1 MRNEVIF
8 DDRGRPD
15 ILVVFTPGE
24 LKLPDTLKGRK
35 VKEYAISKYPNTM
48 IDGRPYSL
56 PFMPPAVNVNH
67 DEAIQLCEAKG
78 PGWHLI
84 TNDEWTAL
92 ARQSWENDTVPTGNT
107 KNGKSHSHPEQ
118 AGTTYEGGYCYDNI
132 AQDIKNGKTAATC
145 KSSFGK
151 TLAGSGPI
159 EWNHDRT
166 AEGVADMVGNV
177 WEHVGGVRFLNGQ
190 VQIIP
195 NNEAAAGADQS
206 PDSKEWT
213 AIYTPD
219 GDPVYYNV
227 KDGEIVLQPTA
238 PKEKDYDGVPFC
250 DLHERADMDVPD
262 KLIELG
268 LYPAPG
274 YESEEYFWLDTDG
287 ERCVFRGG
295 NWHYG
300 AYAGV
305 FCLNGYISRSHSG
318 TSIGFRSALVRYSGD
333 SGDLDHL
340 NDDPTDL
347 SGAPDKL
354 KATIKENADK
364 LNQRDEAKSW
374 PFPLP
379 ETLPGVV
386 KLMLTKVLTEIY
398 TAAGGNDLLTFEK
411 MAYNA
416 SDEEIKETLR
426 IASQLAQLN
435 IAANAMRQAFEQTK
449 LAMTT
454 SITIKKEGDHE

>member
-8 DDRGRPD
+8 DDRGIPD
-15 ILVVFTPGE
+15 IMVAFMPDE
-24 LKLPDTLKGRK
+24 LGLPAELKGRK
-35 VKEYAISKYPNTM
+35 VEAYLIGKYQATM
-48 IDGRPYSL
+48 IDGVPHSL
-56 PFMPPAVNVNH
+56 PFQQPAVTVSH
-67 DEAIQLCEAKG
+67 DDAIRLCEAKG

-84 TNDEWTAL
+84 TNDEWAAL
-92 ARQSWENDTVPTGNT
+92 AHQSRKNGTLPRGNT
-107 KNGKSHSHPEQ
+107 GSGKSHSHPEET
-118 AGTTYEGGYCYDNI
+118 GTTYDGGY
-132 AQDIKNGKTAATC
+132 
-145 KSSFGK
+145 GK
-151 TLAGSGPI
+151 TLTGSGPVT
-159 EWNHDRT
+159 WNHDHT

-177 WEHVGGVRFLNGQ
+177 WEHVGGIRFLDGQ

-238 PKEKDYDGVPFC
+238 PEGKDYDGVPFC

-274 YESEEYFWLDTDG
+274 YEGEEYFWLDTDG

-295 NWHYG
+295 LWNNG
-300 AYAGV
+300 TDAGV
-305 FCLNGYISRSHSG
+305 FSLSGSNSRSDSYTG
-318 TSIGFRSALVRYSGD
+318 LGFRSALVRYSGD

-340 NDDPTDL
+340 DNTEKPNQK
-347 SGAPDKL
+347 DK
-354 KATIKENADK
+354 TE
-364 LNQRDEAKSW
+364 SW

-379 ETLPGVV
+379 DTLPGVV
-386 KLMLTKVLTEIY
+386 KPMLTKVLTEIY
-398 TAAGGNDLLTFEK
+398 TAAGGKDLLAFEE

-416 SDEEIKETLR
+416 SDADLKETVR

-435 IAANAMRQAFEQTK
+435 ITAYGMRQAIEQTK

>member
-15 ILVVFTPGE
+15 ILVVFTPDE

-67 DEAIQLCEAKG
+67 DEAIRLCEAKG

-84 TNDEWTAL
+84 TNDEWAAL

-107 KNGKSHSHPEQ
+107 NSGKSHSHPEQ
-118 AGTTYEGGYCYDNI
+118 KGTTYQNSY
-132 AQDIKNGKTAATC
+132 
-145 KSSFGK
+145 GK
-151 TLAGSGPI
+151 TLTGSGPI

-219 GDPVYYNV
+219 GDPFYYNV

-238 PKEKDYDGVPFC
+238 PEGKDYDGVPFC
-250 DLHERADMDVPD
+250 DLHERTDMEVPD

-287 ERCVFRGG
+287 ERCVYRGG
-295 NWHYG
+295 NWYNG
-300 AYAGV
+300 TSAGV
-305 FCLNGYISRSHSG
+305 FYLNGNNSRSRVNS
-318 TSIGFRSALVRYSGD
+318 SIGFRSALVRYSGD

-340 NDDPTDL
+340 DNTEKPNQK
-347 SGAPDKL
+347 DK
-354 KATIKENADK
+354 TE
-364 LNQRDEAKSW
+364 SW

-379 ETLPGVV
+379 DTLPGVV

-398 TAAGGNDLLTFEK
+398 TAAGGKDLLTFEK

-416 SDEEIKETLR
+416 SDADLKETVR

-435 IAANAMRQAFEQTK
+435 ITAYGMRQAIEQTK

>member
-15 ILVVFTPGE
+15 ILVVFTPDE

-67 DEAIQLCEAKG
+67 DEAIRLCEAKG

-84 TNDEWTAL
+84 TNDEWAAL

-107 KNGKSHSHPEQ
+107 NSGKSHSHPEQ
-118 AGTTYEGGYCYDNI
+118 KGTTYQNSY
-132 AQDIKNGKTAATC
+132 
-145 KSSFGK
+145 GK

-190 VQIIP
+190 AQIIP

-238 PKEKDYDGVPFC
+238 PEGKDYDGVPFC

-274 YESEEYFWLDTDG
+274 YEGEEYFWLDTDG

-295 NWHYG
+295 SWSYG
-300 AYAGV
+300 SSAGV
-305 FCLNGYISRSHSG
+305 FYLNGDYARSNVSWHV
-318 TSIGFRSALVRYSGD
+318 GFRSALVRYSGD

-340 NDDPTDL
+340 DNTEKPNQK
-347 SGAPDKL
+347 DK
-354 KATIKENADK
+354 TE
-364 LNQRDEAKSW
+364 SW

-379 ETLPGVV
+379 DTLPGVV

-398 TAAGGNDLLTFEK
+398 TAAGGKDLLAFEE

-416 SDEEIKETLR
+416 SDADLKETVR

-435 IAANAMRQAFEQTK
+435 ITAYGMRQAIEQTK

>member
-15 ILVVFTPGE
+15 ILVVFTPDE

-67 DEAIQLCEAKG
+67 DEAIRLCEAKG

-84 TNDEWTAL
+84 TNDEWAAL

-107 KNGKSHSHPEQ
+107 NSGKSHSHPEQ
-118 AGTTYEGGYCYDNI
+118 KGTTYQNSY
-132 AQDIKNGKTAATC
+132 
-145 KSSFGK
+145 GK

-190 VQIIP
+190 AQIIP

-238 PKEKDYDGVPFC
+238 PEGKDYDGVPFC

-274 YESEEYFWLDTDG
+274 YEGEEYFWLDTDG
-287 ERCVFRGG
+287 ERCVSRGG
-295 NWHYG
+295 YWING
-300 AYAGV
+300 AGAGV
-305 FCLNGYISRSHSG
+305 FCLLGYNSRSDVN
-318 TSIGFRSALVRYSGD
+318 TALGFRSALVRYSGD

-340 NDDPTDL
+340 DNTEKPNQK
-347 SGAPDKL
+347 DK
-354 KATIKENADK
+354 TE
-364 LNQRDEAKSW
+364 SW

-379 ETLPGVV
+379 DTLPGVV

-398 TAAGGNDLLTFEK
+398 TAAGGKDLLAFEE

-416 SDEEIKETLR
+416 SDADLKETVR

-435 IAANAMRQAFEQTK
+435 ITAYGMRQAIEQTK

>member
-15 ILVVFTPGE
+15 ILVVFTPDE

-67 DEAIQLCEAKG
+67 DEAIRLCEAKG

-84 TNDEWTAL
+84 TNDEWAAL
-92 ARQSWENDTVPTGNT
+92 GRQSWENDTVPTGNT
-107 KNGKSHSHPEQ
+107 NSGKSHSHPEQ
-118 AGTTYEGGYCYDNI
+118 TGTTYKDSY
-132 AQDIKNGKTAATC
+132 
-145 KSSFGK
+145 GK

-195 NNEAAAGADQS
+195 DNEAAAGADQS

-250 DLHERADMDVPD
+250 DLHERTDMEVPD

-268 LYPAPG
+268 LYPAPD

-295 NWHYG
+295 SWGSGTN
-300 AYAGV
+300 AGV
-305 FCLNGYISRSHSG
+305 FSLYGSHSRSS
-318 TSIGFRSALVRYSGD
+318 SAALIGFRSALVRYSGD

-340 NDDPTDL
+340 DDDPTSV
-347 SGAPDKL
+347 SGTPDK
-354 KATIKENADK
+354 KARRSPSAESLLGLPTI
-364 LNQRDEAKSW
+364 
-374 PFPLP
+374 FP
-379 ETLPGVV
+379 ETLADMIRFVIARE
-386 KLMLTKVLTEIY
+386 LTEIY
-398 TAAGGNDLLTFEK
+398 KSAEGVDREKLAIAAYTATEDELKEAVAL
-411 MAYNA
+411 A
-416 SDEEIKETLR
+416 SI
-426 IASQLAQLN
+426 LAQLN
-435 IAANAMRQAFEQTK
+435 ISTNAMRQAIEQTK

>member
-15 ILVVFTPGE
+15 ILVVFTPDE

-56 PFMPPAVNVNH
+56 PFMPPAVNINH
-67 DEAIQLCEAKG
+67 DEAIRLCEAKG

-84 TNDEWTAL
+84 TNDEWAAL

-107 KNGKSHSHPEQ
+107 NGGESHSHPEEKV
-118 AGTTYEGGYCYDNI
+118 TTYKDCY
-132 AQDIKNGKTAATC
+132 
-145 KSSFGK
+145 GK

-159 EWNHDRT
+159 TWNHDRT

-177 WEHVGGVRFLNGQ
+177 WEHVGGVRFLDGQ

-219 GDPVYYNV
+219 GDPVYYEV
-227 KDGEIVLQPTA
+227 WDGEIRLQPTA
-238 PKEKDYDGVPFC
+238 PDVKDSDGVPFC

-287 ERCVFRGG
+287 ERCVARGG
-295 NWHYG
+295 HWGSG

-305 FCLNGYISRSHSG
+305 FSLSGSNSRSNVL
-318 TSIGFRSALVRYSGD
+318 TSVGFRSALVRYSGD
-333 SGDLDHL
+333 SDDLDHL
-340 NDDPTDL
+340 DDDPTDT
-347 SGAPDKL
+347 GDK
-354 KATIKENADK
+354 TE
-364 LNQRDEAKSW
+364 SW

-379 ETLPGVV
+379 DTLPGVV

-398 TAAGGNDLLTFEK
+398 TAAGGKDLLTFKK

-416 SDEEIKETLR
+416 SDNEIMETVR

-435 IAANAMRQAFEQTK
+435 ISANAMRQAIEQTK

>member
-15 ILVVFTPGE
+15 ILVVFTPDE

-67 DEAIQLCEAKG
+67 DEAIRLCEAKG

-84 TNDEWTAL
+84 TNDEWAAL

-107 KNGKSHSHPEQ
+107 NSGKSHSHPEQ
-118 AGTTYEGGYCYDNI
+118 KGTTYQNSY
-132 AQDIKNGKTAATC
+132 
-145 KSSFGK
+145 GK

-190 VQIIP
+190 AQIIP

-238 PKEKDYDGVPFC
+238 PEGKDYDGVPFC

-274 YESEEYFWLDTDG
+274 YEGEEYFWLDTDG

-295 NWHYG
+295 LWGNG
-300 AYAGV
+300 TNAGV
-305 FCLNGYISRSHSG
+305 FSLHGDYSRSSVG
-318 TSIGFRSALVRYSGD
+318 TNLGFRSALVRYSGD

-340 NDDPTDL
+340 DNTEKPNQK
-347 SGAPDKL
+347 DK
-354 KATIKENADK
+354 TE
-364 LNQRDEAKSW
+364 SW

-379 ETLPGVV
+379 DTLPGVV

-398 TAAGGNDLLTFEK
+398 TAAGGKDLLAFEE

-416 SDEEIKETLR
+416 SDADLKETVR

-435 IAANAMRQAFEQTK
+435 ITAYGMRQAIEQTK

>member
-15 ILVVFTPGE
+15 ILVVFTPDE

-67 DEAIQLCEAKG
+67 DEAIRLCEAKG

-84 TNDEWTAL
+84 TNDEWAAL

-107 KNGKSHSHPEQ
+107 NSGKSHSHPEQ
-118 AGTTYEGGYCYDNI
+118 KGTTYQNSY
-132 AQDIKNGKTAATC
+132 
-145 KSSFGK
+145 GK

-190 VQIIP
+190 AQIIP

-238 PKEKDYDGVPFC
+238 PEGKDYDGVPFC

-274 YESEEYFWLDTDG
+274 YEGEEYFWLDTDG
-287 ERCVFRGG
+287 ERCVYRGG
-295 NWHYG
+295 HWSNG
-300 AYAGV
+300 TGAGV
-305 FCLNGYISRSHSG
+305 FSLLGDYSRSYVG
-318 TSIGFRSALVRYSGD
+318 WDIGFRSALVRYSGD

-340 NDDPTDL
+340 DNTEKPNQK
-347 SGAPDKL
+347 DK
-354 KATIKENADK
+354 TE
-364 LNQRDEAKSW
+364 SW

-379 ETLPGVV
+379 DTLPGVV

-398 TAAGGNDLLTFEK
+398 TAAGGKDLLAFEE

-416 SDEEIKETLR
+416 SDADLKETVR

-435 IAANAMRQAFEQTK
+435 ITAYGMRQAIEQTK

>member
-15 ILVVFTPGE
+15 ILVVFTPDE

-56 PFMPPAVNVNH
+56 PFMPPAVNINH
-67 DEAIQLCEAKG
+67 DEAIRLCEAKG

-84 TNDEWTAL
+84 TNDEWAAL

-107 KNGKSHSHPEQ
+107 NGGESHSHPEEK
-118 AGTTYEGGYCYDNI
+118 GTTYKDCY
-132 AQDIKNGKTAATC
+132 
-145 KSSFGK
+145 GK

-159 EWNHDRT
+159 TWNHDRT

-177 WEHVGGVRFLNGQ
+177 WEHVGGVRFLDGQ

-219 GDPVYYNV
+219 GDPVYYEV
-227 KDGEIVLQPTA
+227 WDGEIRLQPTA
-238 PKEKDYDGVPFC
+238 PDVKDSDGVPFC

-287 ERCVFRGG
+287 ERCVYRGG
-295 NWHYG
+295 NWSNG
-300 AYAGV
+300 TYAGV
-305 FCLNGYISRSHSG
+305 VYLHGSNSRSG
-318 TSIGFRSALVRYSGD
+318 VDTLIGFRSALVRYSGD
-333 SGDLDHL
+333 SDDLDHL
-340 NDDPTDL
+340 DDDPTDT
-347 SGAPDKL
+347 GDK
-354 KATIKENADK
+354 TE
-364 LNQRDEAKSW
+364 SW

-379 ETLPGVV
+379 DTLPGVV

-398 TAAGGNDLLTFEK
+398 TAAGGKDLLTFKK

-416 SDEEIKETLR
+416 SDNEIMETVR

-435 IAANAMRQAFEQTK
+435 ISANAMRQAIEQTK

>member
-15 ILVVFTPGE
+15 ILVVFTPDE

-67 DEAIQLCEAKG
+67 DEAIRLCEAKG

-84 TNDEWTAL
+84 TNDEWAAL

-107 KNGKSHSHPEQ
+107 NSGKSHSHPEQ
-118 AGTTYEGGYCYDNI
+118 KGTTYQNSY
-132 AQDIKNGKTAATC
+132 
-145 KSSFGK
+145 GK

-190 VQIIP
+190 AQIIP

-238 PKEKDYDGVPFC
+238 PEGKDYDGVPFC

-274 YESEEYFWLDTDG
+274 YEGEEYFWLDTDG
-287 ERCVFRGG
+287 EHCVSRGG
-295 NWHYG
+295 SWNRG
-300 AYAGV
+300 ARAGV
-305 FCLNGYISRSHSG
+305 FSLDGSDSRSDVAWDF
-318 TSIGFRSALVRYSGD
+318 GFRSALVRYSGD

-340 NDDPTDL
+340 DNTEKPNQK
-347 SGAPDKL
+347 DK
-354 KATIKENADK
+354 TE
-364 LNQRDEAKSW
+364 SW

-379 ETLPGVV
+379 DTLPGVV

-398 TAAGGNDLLTFEK
+398 TAAGGKDLLAFEE

-416 SDEEIKETLR
+416 SDADLKETVR

-435 IAANAMRQAFEQTK
+435 ITAYGMRQAIEQTK

>member
-15 ILVVFTPGE
+15 ILVVFTPDE

-67 DEAIQLCEAKG
+67 DEAIRLCEAKG

-84 TNDEWTAL
+84 TNDEWAAL

-107 KNGKSHSHPEQ
+107 NSGKSHSHPEQ
-118 AGTTYEGGYCYDNI
+118 KGTTYQNSY
-132 AQDIKNGKTAATC
+132 
-145 KSSFGK
+145 GK

-190 VQIIP
+190 AQIIP

-238 PKEKDYDGVPFC
+238 PEGKDYDGVPFC

-274 YESEEYFWLDTDG
+274 YEGEEYFWLDTDG
-287 ERCVFRGG
+287 ERCVSRGG
-295 NWHYG
+295 NWRNG
-300 AYAGV
+300 TDAGV
-305 FCLNGYISRSHSG
+305 FYLYGSISRSYVY
-318 TSIGFRSALVRYSGD
+318 TNIGFRSALVRYSGD

-340 NDDPTDL
+340 DNTEKPNQK
-347 SGAPDKL
+347 DK
-354 KATIKENADK
+354 TE
-364 LNQRDEAKSW
+364 SW

-379 ETLPGVV
+379 DTLPGVV

-398 TAAGGNDLLTFEK
+398 TAAGGKDLLAFEE

-416 SDEEIKETLR
+416 SDADLKETVR

-435 IAANAMRQAFEQTK
+435 ITAYGMRQAIEQTK

>member
-15 ILVVFTPGE
+15 ILVVFTPDE

-67 DEAIQLCEAKG
+67 DEAIRLCEAKG

-84 TNDEWTAL
+84 TNDEWAAL

-107 KNGKSHSHPEQ
+107 NSGKSHSHPEQ
-118 AGTTYEGGYCYDNI
+118 KGTTYQNSY
-132 AQDIKNGKTAATC
+132 
-145 KSSFGK
+145 GK

-190 VQIIP
+190 AQIIP

-238 PKEKDYDGVPFC
+238 PEGKDYDGVPFC

-274 YESEEYFWLDTDG
+274 YEGEEYFWLDTDG
-287 ERCVFRGG
+287 ERCVSRGG
-295 NWHYG
+295 GWHAG
-300 AYAGV
+300 PGAGV
-305 FCLNGYISRSHSG
+305 FYLHGFSSRSSVG
-318 TSIGFRSALVRYSGD
+318 PNIGFRSALVRYSGD

-340 NDDPTDL
+340 DNTEKPNQK
-347 SGAPDKL
+347 DK
-354 KATIKENADK
+354 TE
-364 LNQRDEAKSW
+364 SW

-379 ETLPGVV
+379 DTLPGVV

-398 TAAGGNDLLTFEK
+398 TAAGGKDLLAFEE

-416 SDEEIKETLR
+416 SDADLKETVR

-435 IAANAMRQAFEQTK
+435 ITAYGMRQAIEQTK

>member
-15 ILVVFTPGE
+15 ILVVFTPDE

-67 DEAIQLCEAKG
+67 DEAIRLCEAKG

-84 TNDEWTAL
+84 TNDEWAAL

-107 KNGKSHSHPEQ
+107 NSGKSHSHPEQ
-118 AGTTYEGGYCYDNI
+118 KGTTYQNSY
-132 AQDIKNGKTAATC
+132 
-145 KSSFGK
+145 GK

-190 VQIIP
+190 AQIIP

-238 PKEKDYDGVPFC
+238 PEGKDYDGVPFC

-274 YESEEYFWLDTDG
+274 YEGEEYFWLDTDG
-287 ERCVFRGG
+287 ERCVCRGG
-295 NWHYG
+295 CWCSG
-300 AYAGV
+300 TGAGV
-305 FCLNGYISRSHSG
+305 FSLYGSYSRSYVG
-318 TSIGFRSALVRYSGD
+318 PDLGFRSALVRYSGD

-340 NDDPTDL
+340 DNTEKPNQK
-347 SGAPDKL
+347 DK
-354 KATIKENADK
+354 TE
-364 LNQRDEAKSW
+364 SW

-379 ETLPGVV
+379 DTLPGVV

-398 TAAGGNDLLTFEK
+398 TAAGGKDLLAFEE

-416 SDEEIKETLR
+416 SDADLKETVR

-435 IAANAMRQAFEQTK
+435 ITAYGMRQAIEQTK

>member
-15 ILVVFTPGE
+15 ILVVFTPDE

-67 DEAIQLCEAKG
+67 DEAIRLCEAKG

-84 TNDEWTAL
+84 TNDEWAAL

-107 KNGKSHSHPEQ
+107 NSGKSHSHPEQ
-118 AGTTYEGGYCYDNI
+118 KGTTYQNSY
-132 AQDIKNGKTAATC
+132 
-145 KSSFGK
+145 GK
-151 TLAGSGPI
+151 TLTGSGPI

-238 PKEKDYDGVPFC
+238 PEGKDYDGVPFC

-287 ERCVFRGG
+287 ERCVYRGG
-295 NWHYG
+295 NWYNG
-300 AYAGV
+300 TSAGV
-305 FCLNGYISRSHSG
+305 FYLNGNNSRSRVNS
-318 TSIGFRSALVRYSGD
+318 SIGFRSALVRYSGD

-340 NDDPTDL
+340 DNTEKPNQK
-347 SGAPDKL
+347 DK
-354 KATIKENADK
+354 TE
-364 LNQRDEAKSW
+364 SW

-379 ETLPGVV
+379 DTLPGVV

-398 TAAGGNDLLTFEK
+398 TAAGGKDLLTFEK

-416 SDEEIKETLR
+416 SDADLKETVR

-435 IAANAMRQAFEQTK
+435 ITAYGMRQAIEQTK

>member
-15 ILVVFTPGE
+15 ILVVFTPDE

-67 DEAIQLCEAKG
+67 DEAIRLCEAKG

-84 TNDEWTAL
+84 TNDEWAAL
-92 ARQSWENDTVPTGNT
+92 GRQSWENDTVPTGNT
-107 KNGKSHSHPEQ
+107 NSGKSHSHPEQ
-118 AGTTYEGGYCYDNI
+118 TGTTYKDSY
-132 AQDIKNGKTAATC
+132 
-145 KSSFGK
+145 GK

-195 NNEAAAGADQS
+195 DNEAAAGADQS

-250 DLHERADMDVPD
+250 DLHERTDMEVPD

-268 LYPAPG
+268 LYPAPD

-287 ERCVFRGG
+287 ERCVSRGG
-295 NWHYG
+295 DWGNGTH
-300 AYAGV
+300 AGV
-305 FCLNGYISRSHSG
+305 FCLNGNYSRSNVRWH
-318 TSIGFRSALVRYSGD
+318 IGFRSALVRYSGD

-340 NDDPTDL
+340 DNTEKPNQK
-347 SGAPDKL
+347 DK
-354 KATIKENADK
+354 TE
-364 LNQRDEAKSW
+364 SW

-379 ETLPGVV
+379 DTLPGVV

-398 TAAGGNDLLTFEK
+398 TAAGGKDLLAFEE

-416 SDEEIKETLR
+416 SDADLKETVR

-435 IAANAMRQAFEQTK
+435 ITAYGMRQAIEQTK

>member
-15 ILVVFTPGE
+15 ILVVFTPDE

-67 DEAIQLCEAKG
+67 DEAIRLCEAKG

-84 TNDEWTAL
+84 TNDEWAAL

-107 KNGKSHSHPEQ
+107 NSGKSHSHPEQ
-118 AGTTYEGGYCYDNI
+118 KGTTYQNSY
-132 AQDIKNGKTAATC
+132 
-145 KSSFGK
+145 GK
-151 TLAGSGPI
+151 TLTGSGPI

-238 PKEKDYDGVPFC
+238 PEGKDYDGVPFC
-250 DLHERADMDVPD
+250 DLHERADMDVTD

-295 NWHYG
+295 YWNHG
-300 AYAGV
+300 ANAGV
-305 FCLNGYISRSHSG
+305 FALNGGNSRSIVG
-318 TSIGFRSALVRYSGD
+318 ADIGFRSALVRYSGD

-340 NDDPTDL
+340 DNTEKPNQK
-347 SGAPDKL
+347 DK
-354 KATIKENADK
+354 TE
-364 LNQRDEAKSW
+364 SW

-379 ETLPGVV
+379 DTLPGVV

-398 TAAGGNDLLTFEK
+398 TAAGGKDLLMFEK

-416 SDEEIKETLR
+416 SDADLKETVR

-435 IAANAMRQAFEQTK
+435 ITAYGMRQAIEQTK

>member
-8 DDRGRPD
+8 DDRGIPD
-15 ILVVFTPGE
+15 IMVAFMPDE
-24 LKLPDTLKGRK
+24 LGLPAELKGRK
-35 VKEYAISKYPNTM
+35 VEAYLIGKYQATM
-48 IDGRPYSL
+48 IDGVPHSL
-56 PFMPPAVNVNH
+56 PFQQPAVNVSH
-67 DEAIQLCEAKG
+67 DDAIRLCEAKG

-84 TNDEWTAL
+84 TNDEWAAL
-92 ARQSWENDTVPTGNT
+92 AHQSRKNGTLPRGNT
-107 KNGKSHSHPEQ
+107 GSGKSHSHPEET
-118 AGTTYEGGYCYDNI
+118 GTTYDGGY
-132 AQDIKNGKTAATC
+132 
-145 KSSFGK
+145 GK
-151 TLAGSGPI
+151 TLTGSGPVT
-159 EWNHDRT
+159 WNHDHT

-177 WEHVGGVRFLNGQ
+177 WEHVGGIRFLDGQ

-238 PKEKDYDGVPFC
+238 PEGKDYDGVPFC

-274 YESEEYFWLDTDG
+274 YEGEEYFWLDTDG
-287 ERCVFRGG
+287 ERCVCRGG
-295 NWHYG
+295 GWLDG
-300 AYAGV
+300 TSAGV
-305 FCLNGYISRSHSG
+305 FFLHGGSSRSYSG
-318 TSIGFRSALVRYSGD
+318 TGIGFRSALVRYSGD

-340 NDDPTDL
+340 DNTEKPNQK
-347 SGAPDKL
+347 DK
-354 KATIKENADK
+354 TE
-364 LNQRDEAKSW
+364 SW

-379 ETLPGVV
+379 DTLPGVV

-398 TAAGGNDLLTFEK
+398 TAAGGKDLLAFEE

-416 SDEEIKETLR
+416 SDADLKETVR

-435 IAANAMRQAFEQTK
+435 ITAYGMRQAIEQTK

>member
-15 ILVVFTPGE
+15 ILVVFTPDE

-67 DEAIQLCEAKG
+67 DEAIRLCEAKG

-84 TNDEWTAL
+84 TNDEWGAL

-107 KNGKSHSHPEQ
+107 NSGKSHSHPEQ
-118 AGTTYEGGYCYDNI
+118 KGTTYQNSY
-132 AQDIKNGKTAATC
+132 
-145 KSSFGK
+145 GK
-151 TLAGSGPI
+151 TLTGSGPI

-238 PKEKDYDGVPFC
+238 PDGKDYDGVPFC

-295 NWHYG
+295 SWADG

-305 FCLNGYISRSHSG
+305 FSLAGGYSRSG
-318 TSIGFRSALVRYSGD
+318 VDPYVGFRSALVRYSGD

-340 NDDPTDL
+340 DDAEKPNQK
-347 SGAPDKL
+347 DK
-354 KATIKENADK
+354 AEN
-364 LNQRDEAKSW
+364 R

-379 ETLPGVV
+379 DTLPGVV
-386 KLMLTKVLTEIY
+386 KLMLTKALTEIY
-398 TAAGGNDLLTFEK
+398 TAAGGKDLLTFEK

-435 IAANAMRQAFEQTK
+435 IAANVMRQAFEQTK

>member
-15 ILVVFTPGE
+15 ILVVFTPDE

-67 DEAIQLCEAKG
+67 DEAIRLCEAKG

-84 TNDEWTAL
+84 TNDEWAAL
-92 ARQSWENDTVPTGNT
+92 GRQSWENDTVPTGNT
-107 KNGKSHSHPEQ
+107 NSGKSHSHPEQ
-118 AGTTYEGGYCYDNI
+118 KGTTYQNSY
-132 AQDIKNGKTAATC
+132 
-145 KSSFGK
+145 GK

-190 VQIIP
+190 AQIIP

-238 PKEKDYDGVPFC
+238 PEGKDYDGVPFC

-287 ERCVFRGG
+287 ERCVYRGG
-295 NWHYG
+295 SWRHGTN
-300 AYAGV
+300 AGV
-305 FCLNGYISRSHSG
+305 FSLGGYLSRSSVYTHL
-318 TSIGFRSALVRYSGD
+318 GFRSALVRYSGD

-340 NDDPTDL
+340 DDAEKPNQK
-347 SGAPDKL
+347 DK
-354 KATIKENADK
+354 AE
-364 LNQRDEAKSW
+364 SW

-379 ETLPGVV
+379 DTLPGVV

-398 TAAGGNDLLTFEK
+398 TAAGGKDLLAFEE

-416 SDEEIKETLR
+416 SDADLKETVR

-435 IAANAMRQAFEQTK
+435 ITAYGMRQAIEQTK